1 MKRVKR
7 NLLEAAMMK
16 RVVMDKMMIV
26 IVMKMIM
33 RIDVYLLG
41 FLYVVDSLF
50 ISFYLCWL
58 HNSYVIELPWWAD
71 SLVLLS
77 SRLG

>member
-1 MKRVKR
+1 
-7 NLLEAAMMK
+7 MMK
-16 RVVMDKMMIV
+16 RVVMDKMM

-58 HNSYVIELPWWAD
+58 HSLYLIELPCGQTLWFFYFLD
-71 SLVLLS
+71 
-77 SRLG
+77 

>member
-1 MKRVKR
+1 MRRVRRSPLRATMMKRVKR

-50 ISFYLCWL
+50 ISLYLCWL
-58 HNSYVIELPWWAD
+58 H
-71 SLVLLS
+71 SL
-77 SRLG
+77 